1 MLRSAPRSST
11 RAAVLLCKEKEVNK
25 RLDPDKLVT
34 ELAAARALIEGHENM
49 QLLLDFAADEADR
62 RAVEQEHLRRVAWR
76 VAGGFAGVAFVA
88 MAIAAGAVATS
99 MRPAPPPKV
108 LVVDKAEGVV
118 QPLMSLADFQISP
131 EEATIRRNV
140 NTFVLAREG
149 YSYEQADTHYYTTAA
164 FLGPQLQ
171 TQWSQIWD
179 KSNPDSPPNR
189 YKKEHRV
196 RVKVGAI
203 TVLRNGL
210 GAPIGARASF
220 TKTELVNDIP
230 DGQPTYW
237 IANISFHWVNQPTNE
252 RDRRINDLGWEV
264 TDYTAD
270 RDLSVPKS
278 VSTEPAPQGQQRPAG
293 SQMALVAPGNDQK
306 ASP

>member
-1 MLRSAPRSST
+1 MRKQ
-11 RAAVLLCKEKEVNK
+11 V
-25 RLDPDKLVT
+25 DPDKLVQ
-34 ELAAARALIEGHENM
+34 EIAAARALLENHENM
-49 QLLLDFAADEADR
+49 QQLLDLAADEADR
-62 RAVEQEHLRRVAWR
+62 RTLEQENSRRLAWR
-76 VAGGFAGVAFVA
+76 VAGAFGGLALVAL
-88 MAIAAGAVATS
+88 AIAGGAVATS

-108 LVVDKAEGVV
+108 LVVEKANGVV
-118 QPLMSLADFQISP
+118 QPLISLADFQMAP

-164 FLGPQLQ
+164 YLSPQLQ
-171 TQWSQIWD
+171 SQWGQLWD
-179 KSNPDSPPNR
+179 KANPDSPPNK

-196 RVKVGAI
+196 RVSVGAI

-210 GAPIGARASF
+210 GAAIGARASF
-220 TKTELVNDIP
+220 TRTDMVNDVP
-230 DGQPTYW
+230 NGQPTNW

-270 RDLSVPKS
+270 RDLG
-278 VSTEPAPQGQQRPAG
+278 VSKPVSAEPTLQAAQQPAT
-293 SQMALVAPGNDQK
+293 SQMALVAPGNGQK
-306 ASP
+306 VVP